1 MKFTETPIKGAF
13 TIELE
18 KRGDDRGFFARLFCT
33 REFQQHGLNPNIA
46 QINDSISRY
55 RGTLRGIHYQI
66 APKAEDKTFRCLR
79 GSLFDVVIDL
89 RPESPTFLKYF
100 TVELTAENRTMV
112 CVPKGCANSFLT
124 LEDNTEIF
132 YLASR
137 VLFAGTRARHPLQR
151 SEARHQMAHGTGGDF
166 RQGPEPSGF
175 QSGHPPQMTAP

>member
-18 KRGDDRGFFARLFCT
+18 KRGDNRGFFARLFCG

-46 QINDSISRY
+46 QINDSISRH

-112 CVPKGCANSFLT
+112 CVPKGCANSYLT
-124 LEDNTEIF
+124 LEDHTEIIYLSSEF
-132 YLASR
+132 YSPEHERGIRYNDPQLNIRWPFEPVVISDKDRNHPDFDPASH
-137 VLFAGTRARHPLQR
+137 LK
-151 SEARHQMAHGTGGDF
+151 
-166 RQGPEPSGF
+166 
-175 QSGHPPQMTAP
+175 